1 MGLDTTSSMIVA
13 SALGL
18 LPDGVPAGDEGDC
31 AMCGLHIRPGDLA
44 APLTLSGGFVDDIYM
59 AARGQRN
66 ICGYCVPLLG
76 IDGLRASG
84 YGAFGADGVKPFRKW
99 ADIASALM
107 EPPEP
112 PFVMAYATANNQ
124 HMAWRAPVNLSR
136 DAYRVRVGLRDLL
149 IRRPALREAI
159 EDCRLTGE
167 AMGYKTEGKKTLPH
181 PFAVLS
187 SDLKDVAHGRLRRI
201 TKDAEQLP
209 GFAEAIAR
217 IRALTLGETWAL
229 RFVLT
234 PNAGAAALDATES
247 TETA

>member
-1 MGLDTTSSMIVA
+1 MGLDITSSCVVA
-13 SALGL
+13 TALGIH
-18 LPDGVPAGDEGDC
+18 PDGVPADTACEC
-31 AMCGLHIRPGDLA
+31 ALCGLHINQGDLA
-44 APLTLSGGFVDDIYM
+44 APLTFSGSFMDDIYM
-59 AARGQRN
+59 AARGQGN
-66 ICGYCVPLLG
+66 ICGYCTPLMS
-76 IDGLRASG
+76 IDGLRMSG
-84 YGAFGADGVKPFRKW
+84 YGAFGADGAKPFRKW

-112 PFVMAYATANNQ
+112 PFVMVYATANNQ

-149 IRRPALREAI
+149 IRRAALRAAI

-181 PFAVLS
+181 PFAMLS
-187 SDLKDVAHGRLRRI
+187 PDLKDVAHARFRRI
-201 TKDAEQLP
+201 TPEAAQLP
-209 GFAEAIAR
+209 GFMEAIAR

-234 PNAGAAALDATES
+234 SNAGATPDATES
-247 TETA
+247 TETD